1 MKPRLIGMVEQSEGQ
16 PPSGGCELKLFLP
29 YPTDAHI
36 FQPPSGGCELKL
48 FLPYPTDAHIFQPP
62 SGGCELKQQ
71 KAKRIESVKKPAAF
85 GRL

>member
-1 MKPRLIGMVEQSEGQ
+1 MAVKSQPPSGGCELKPRLIGMVEQSEG
-16 PPSGGCELKLFLP
+16 
-29 YPTDAHI
+29 
-36 FQPPSGGCELKL
+36 QPPSGGCELKL

>member
-1 MKPRLIGMVEQSEGQ
+1 MKPRLIGMVEQSEG
-16 PPSGGCELKLFLP
+16 
-29 YPTDAHI
+29 
-36 FQPPSGGCELKL
+36 QPPSGGCELKL